1 MTYEGLQRYR
11 DVSMRLEATST
22 MENPRVGL
30 WAKAFMSDS
39 EYSYVGTLTTMDLYT
54 AVCGRDNKLPGPLP
68 LTQSRQKVSREE
80 AVLRKFRQ
88 VRAGP
93 YAEQFSEAR
102 LADAIAMCKR
112 DWSHFSK
119 SCGALPADGSRQWMP
134 HQLAAEMRRR
144 GVLGVRGVRV
154 TESVG
159 SASSAGAVGFD
170 PATQPEPLQQRA
182 HVLGRSLQLARS
194 TDMQLVA
201 GIAGGP
207 RTAEEFKVSP
217 VAAGS
222 CVITRPATKTRL
234 ALLAPALQGLPFW
247 VWRILRVID
256 PGSAL
261 PANSRRL
268 AAADVIVFE
277 AHLYSPDNGTATGS

>member
-1 MTYEGLQRYR
+1 
-11 DVSMRLEATST
+11 
-22 MENPRVGL
+22 
-30 WAKAFMSDS
+30 
-39 EYSYVGTLTTMDLYT
+39 
-54 AVCGRDNKLPGPLP
+54 
-68 LTQSRQKVSREE
+68 
-80 AVLRKFRQ
+80 
-88 VRAGP
+88 
-93 YAEQFSEAR
+93 
-102 LADAIAMCKR
+102 
-112 DWSHFSK
+112 
-119 SCGALPADGSRQWMP
+119 MP

-194 TDMQLVA
+194 TDVQVVA
-201 GIAGGP
+201 GPAGGP
-207 RTAEEFKVSP
+207 RTADEFRVSP

-222 CVITRPATKTRL
+222 CVITRPATKTKL

-247 VWRILRVID
+247 VWRILRVVD

-268 AAADVIVFE
+268 AAADVTVFE
-277 AHLYSPDNGTATGS
+277 AHLYSPDNGTATGVMRPVWDVQEETVFLRTPAEKQGRKEKKDKNNAAVLPPPVTLAAP